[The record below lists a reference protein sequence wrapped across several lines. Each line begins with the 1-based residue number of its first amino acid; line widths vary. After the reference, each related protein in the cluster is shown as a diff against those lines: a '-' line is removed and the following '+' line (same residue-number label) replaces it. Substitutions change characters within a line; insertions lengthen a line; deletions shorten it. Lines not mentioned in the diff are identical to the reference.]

1 MGRLLHLPLLEP
13 ILVESESDVQAE
25 DILLDKSGSRILHP
39 LATDIQL
46 RTVVVGIHD
55 RNTET
60 GTYRKLLRAIHA
72 VHLIIW
78 CSKAYTG
85 TVSHTL
91 EESTAALTIAVP

>member
-1 MGRLLHLPLLEP
+1 MWHLPKKTPQYGQITASSTSEP

-39 LATDIQL
+39 LAADIQL
-46 RTVVVGIHD
+46 RTVVVGVHD

-78 CSKAYTG
+78 CSKAHTG
-85 TVSHTL
+85 TCKPH
-91 EESTAALTIAVP
+91 A